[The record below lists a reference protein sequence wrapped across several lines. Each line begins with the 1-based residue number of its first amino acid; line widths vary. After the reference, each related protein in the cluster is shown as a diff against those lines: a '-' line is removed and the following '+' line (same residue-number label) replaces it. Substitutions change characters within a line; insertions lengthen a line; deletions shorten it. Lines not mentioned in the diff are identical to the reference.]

1 MTPTKDQ
8 IEQAEKLFPTPG
20 MTNWYLTKFPK
31 KQAVRVE
38 IFLFVVGFVM
48 TALGNKKKE
57 NYDNS
62 EHGYYIATFAATAL
76 FVFVLAGIGAVH
88 SISWVK
94 MRIVERKRAKWIG
107 CTLQEY
113 WNAMK

>member
-1 MTPTKDQ
+1 MTPTKDK
-8 IEQAEKLFPTPG
+8 IERAEKLFPTPG

-38 IFLFVVGFVM
+38 IFLFVMGFVM

-62 EHGYYIATFAATAL
+62 EHGYYIAIFVATVL
-76 FVFVLAGIGAVH
+76 FVFVLMGIATIH

-94 MRIVERKRAKWIG
+94 MRIVEHKRAKWLG
-107 CTLQEY
+107 VSFREY
-113 WNAMK
+113 QAL